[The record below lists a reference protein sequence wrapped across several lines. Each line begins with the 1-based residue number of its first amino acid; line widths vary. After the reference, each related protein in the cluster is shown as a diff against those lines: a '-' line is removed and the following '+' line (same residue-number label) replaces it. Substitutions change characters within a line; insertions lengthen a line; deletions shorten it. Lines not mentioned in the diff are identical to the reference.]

1 MRTPSGEFACLEK
14 VMNIALNIQQNA
26 HLFKR
31 EKGEP
36 HACVDNSLSCLAKL
50 CYSQPVSNDQVK
62 FMLSRFPMLDD
73 EEEAQASHKLLFRQ
87 VIANG
92 QKFAGVQAETKEAL
106 RRIRQAVEARP
117 KDELLDDEG
126 KQLLA

>member
-1 MRTPSGEFACLEK
+1 M
-14 VMNIALNIQQNA
+14 
-26 HLFKR
+26 
-31 EKGEP
+31 
-36 HACVDNSLSCLAKL
+36 
-50 CYSQPVSNDQVK
+50 SNDQVK

-92 QKFAGVQAETKEAL
+92 QKFAGVQAETKETL
-106 RRIRQAVEARP
+106 NRIRQAVEARP
-117 KDELLDDEG
+117 KDEILDDEG